1 MMDCG
6 MRPEEAMRMRKE
18 HVFWDR
24 SVVLVSYGKSF
35 KSKRYVPL
43 SDRIRKLLRLR
54 ESGALYLGIRKAR
67 PSTEELYS
75 FVDEFVDTV
84 QEVFPRCCIHFED
97 WSGVDAV
104 HLLQRYRDKYCVY
117 NDDVQGT
124 AGIVLAGMISAAK
137 IKKTKLSDEKYL
149 FRCGVSRYWT
159 RRSPMLGNGRGRTA
173 PRTGSVEGIYV
184 RYQRPAADHSHGS
197 R

>member
-67 PSTEELYS
+67 
-75 FVDEFVDTV
+75 
-84 QEVFPRCCIHFED
+84 HFED